1 MRQRIHQVAV
11 FGGSRFTLIR
21 IDDEVMLD
29 VTILWKG
36 IPLDVRRKSSTAST
50 TKAGDFDFFNDGFR
64 VHRDGFAELLVATV
78 RHIRFQAVDT
88 RYVSVPIKELCL
100 FYWHLKLPLLRHL
113 ALWWIYRFTRHVC
126 ELFDEFVYRLFGCI
140 LVVRAPDHQC
150 WCVTACAEALNALY

>member
-1 MRQRIHQVAV
+1 
-11 FGGSRFTLIR
+11 
-21 IDDEVMLD
+21 MLD

-36 IPLDVRRKSSTAST
+36 IPLNVRRKSSTAST

-78 RHIRFQAVDT
+78 CHIRFQAVDT

-113 ALWWIYRFTRHVC
+113 ALWWMDGFAWHVSEFC
-126 ELFDEFVYRLFGCI
+126 DEFVHRLFGYT
-140 LVVRAPDHQC
+140 LVIGAPDHQGRC
-150 WCVTACAEALNALY
+150 MATSPQALNTLY